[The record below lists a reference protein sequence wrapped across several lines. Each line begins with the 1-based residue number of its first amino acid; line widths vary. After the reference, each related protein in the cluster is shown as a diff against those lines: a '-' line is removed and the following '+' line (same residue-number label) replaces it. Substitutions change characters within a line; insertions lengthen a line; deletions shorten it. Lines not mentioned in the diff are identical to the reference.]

1 MKIATLISAKTF
13 QDSSILEKNKGKMAK
28 IDKFRAKITLK
39 LEQIDA
45 LDDLLDLYLSGKSE
59 MKI

>member
-1 MKIATLISAKTF
+1 LK
-13 QDSSILEKNKGKMAK
+13 KNKGKMAK

-39 LEQIDA
+39 LVQIDA

>member
-1 MKIATLISAKTF
+1 MNPPYFDISNGLKR
-13 QDSSILEKNKGKMAK
+13 SK

-39 LEQIDA
+39 LAQIDA

>member
-1 MKIATLISAKTF
+1 MTQKNLESVT
-13 QDSSILEKNKGKMAK
+13 QDYSRFSRFLVKMAK
-28 IDKFRAKITLK
+28 IDKFRAKFTLK

>member
-1 MKIATLISAKTF
+1 
-13 QDSSILEKNKGKMAK
+13 MAK

-39 LEQIDA
+39 VEQIDA